1 MDFGTVVALIIA
13 LVGFGLIVASRRD
26 QRGSREAARLAAV
39 ERKLDAVMKHLG
51 IEEPRAAEDPD
62 VVAHLVKGEFIQAIK
77 VYRERT
83 GAGLAEA
90 KDAVEQIARQRGLR

>member
-1 MDFGTVVALIIA
+1 MVAIIIA
-13 LVGFGLIVASRRD
+13 VVGFGLIVASRRD
-26 QRGSREAARLAAV
+26 QRTSREAARLTAV
-39 ERKLDAVMKHLG
+39 ERKLDVVMKHLG
-51 IEEPRAAEDPD
+51 LEEPAPTEDPE

-90 KDAVEQIARQRGLR
+90 KDAVEEIARRRGLRS

>member
-1 MDFGTVVALIIA
+1 VVAIIIA
-13 LVGFGLIVASRRD
+13 VVGFGLIVASRRD
-26 QRGSREAARLAAV
+26 QRTSREAARLTAV
-39 ERKLDAVMKHLG
+39 ERKLDVVMKHLG
-51 IEEPRAAEDPD
+51 LEEPAPTEDPE

-90 KDAVEQIARQRGLR
+90 KDAVEEIARRRGLRS